1 MVNEYLQA
9 AGFVLDETYR
19 HTRFPSPPAGKTYAL
34 YFDDITPMGPDHCPG
49 LVRRH
54 DVTVE
59 MYEPEPDD
67 AREEAFEAVLDAAGI
82 EWSKQDRYWLREEQ
96 RYQTIYEFFYIEK
109 RRE

>member
-1 MVNEYLQA
+1 MIDELLQA
-9 AGFVLDETYR
+9 AGFVLDVTYR
-19 HTRFPSPPAGKTYAL
+19 RSRLPQPPAGKTYAV
-34 YFDDITPMGPDHCPG
+34 YTDDITPMGPDHRPG

-67 AREEAFEAVLDAAGI
+67 AREEAFEAVLDAAGL

-109 RRE
+109 RRD